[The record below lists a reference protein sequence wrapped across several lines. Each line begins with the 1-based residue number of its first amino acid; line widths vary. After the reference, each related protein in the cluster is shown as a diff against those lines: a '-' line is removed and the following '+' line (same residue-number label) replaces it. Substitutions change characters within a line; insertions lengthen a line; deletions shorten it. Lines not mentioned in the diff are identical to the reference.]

1 MLYILKSRTHGPRL
15 GHNKVKIDLAVDCC
29 NQNMFS
35 ACSLPTQHFLPMH
48 QPTNPRHSRCVGTQ
62 YLLLVQ
68 HVELI
73 SGAQV
78 NSGWVPVVGLRAAL
92 RGAVVDGTLVQGAA
106 EGGAVVG
113 GTVEG
118 RALVGGALVDE
129 GGSVE
134 GAGLGAMVVVEEV
147 MVVGGGDSTPCI

>member
-1 MLYILKSRTHGPRL
+1 MSNFSTT
-15 GHNKVKIDLAVDCC
+15 
-29 NQNMFS
+29 FS
-35 ACSLPTQHFLPMH
+35 AQSVLPACAQTN
-48 QPTNPRHSRCVGTQ
+48 QPCHSHSVGPQ

-73 SGAQV
+73 SGAQA
-78 NSGWVPVVGLRAAL
+78 NSGGVPVVVLRATVQ
-92 RGAVVDGTLVQGAA
+92 GAIVDGRLVQGAA
-106 EGGAVVG
+106 EGGAVVD

-129 GGSVE
+129 GWSVE

-147 MVVGGGDSTPCI
+147 MVVGGGDSRPCI

>member
-1 MLYILKSRTHGPRL
+1 MPSSSHQSGLPGSAQTHQPRL
-15 GHNKVKIDLAVDCC
+15 
-29 NQNMFS
+29 
-35 ACSLPTQHFLPMH
+35 
-48 QPTNPRHSRCVGTQ
+48 SRCVGPQ

-73 SGAQV
+73 SGAQAD
-78 NSGWVPVVGLRAAL
+78 SGGVPAVRLRAAV
-92 RGAVVDGTLVQGAA
+92 RGTVVDGTLVQGAA
-106 EGGAVVG
+106 EGGAFVG

-118 RALVGGALVDE
+118 RAFVGRALVDE

>member
-1 MLYILKSRTHGPRL
+1 MSK
-15 GHNKVKIDLAVDCC
+15 
-29 NQNMFS
+29 FS
-35 ACSLPTQHFLPMH
+35 ATFFAQSVLPACAQTN
-48 QPTNPRHSRCVGTQ
+48 QPTRHSRCVGPQ

-73 SGAQV
+73 SGAQA
-78 NSGWVPVVGLRAAL
+78 NSGGVPAVVLRAAV
-92 RGAVVDGTLVQGAA
+92 RGTIVDGRLVQGAA
-106 EGGAVVG
+106 EGGAVVD

-118 RALVGGALVDE
+118 RALVGGALVDK

-147 MVVGGGDSTPCI
+147 MVVGGGDSRPCI